1 MLQEPGK
8 CNYELR
14 IKSKLNFIKFPLLTY
29 VGKNYDIDS
38 QPSNFRIAG
47 KTCLLKHVSL
57 K

>member
-8 CNYELR
+8 CNSELR